1 MKTADIK
8 ENYGGYELT
17 ERGENVPPEADFSLT
32 VTDAGMEPYIKKDSV
47 VHVKAVAELEE
58 FDTGIFM
65 YAGRVFCRQW
75 CEDIQGSV
83 HILCANPAFEKEN
96 LSLSGTERKKLTCLG
111 KVLLKKKLPPPTY
124 Y

>member
-1 MKTADIK
+1 MKSADIK

-17 ERGENVPPEADFSLT
+17 ERGENIPSEADFTLT
-32 VTDAGMEPYIKKDSV
+32 VTDGGMEPYIKKNSI

-65 YAGRVFCRQW
+65 YEGRVFCRQW
-75 CEDIQGSV
+75 CQDFAGNV
-83 HILCANPAFEKEN
+83 HLICANPAFESEN
-96 LSLSGTERKKLTCLG
+96 LSLSGKELKKLTCLG
-111 KVLLKKKLPPPTY
+111 RVILKKKLPPPTY